1 MAQAFFLLAATFIP
15 LLLSPVAYIIG
26 RRYGINIT
34 TWFSFGA
41 LAISTIL
48 LFIPAMMLQGGHSV
62 YKESYQWSQFGNF
75 GLRLDG
81 LSLPFAIIIY
91 ILCTVLALYSKPYMI
106 HKILEDAHERFGGKK
121 ISSTFQSEH
130 SNSAETGGRG
140 SDHADESTRE
150 VKEHHHNLSS
160 SDVTEG
166 TTAFTATTTTET
178 AGTRTATTARELAT
192 LDLHTRT
199 YVNSQMGLYFALY
212 LAFSMG
218 MIGTVLATNL
228 IEFYVFF
235 ELMLVPSF
243 FLIAFYGYGARRRIA
258 LMFFFW
264 THVGAVVLLLGLLAM
279 GFFAGGFDYDTV
291 KANASKIPVPWLSI
305 IIFSLVIGL
314 GVKLAAFLL
323 HIWLPYAHAE
333 APTPVSA
340 LLSPAMI
347 GIGAYGILRLWLELL
362 TGSYAQ
368 YSLYINIWGLAT
380 MIYGGA
386 MALMQDDIK
395 KVLAYSSISQMG
407 YILFG
412 IGSGSLLGITGG
424 TLVYVTHGLGKAIL
438 FMMAGSIILQTG
450 TRSMSKLGGLAG
462 KMPYTAVIAM
472 IGALTIIGIPPTSG
486 FMSEWILF
494 NGVLQTGVHD
504 MNSFRVVLFA
514 FGILTTVLS
523 SAYILWMY
531 KRIFF
536 GKIPQ
541 QLAHVK
547 DASRYVI
554 VTMAVLA
561 AITLIIGVYPE
572 PLLRPI
578 TTYIQGTFAHTPQVL
593 PLPTSPKGQGVNN
606 INYDNDGKFSSAS
619 NLHMHEAVSH
629 TDMNELGVHNQ
640 GLYTIATSNAF
651 NLLNNI
657 GTYEVANSIQ
667 IDHTDHMDVS
677 SWKRA
682 VNAEPV
688 YHNLSCQQLVCVESI

>member
-1 MAQAFFLLAATFIP
+1 MAFLLAAVFIP
-15 LLLSPVAYIIG
+15 LLLSPLAYILCKKL
-26 RRYGINIT
+26 GINVA
-34 TWFSFGA
+34 TWFSFFI

-48 LFIPAMMLQGGHSV
+48 LIIPAMGLGVGGSEA
-62 YKESYQWSQFGNF
+62 YQESYQWSQFGNF

-81 LSLPFAIIIY
+81 LSLPFALIIY

-106 HKILEDAHERFGGKK
+106 HKVGESANEIFG
-121 ISSTFQSEH
+121 TAPNN
-130 SNSAETGGRG
+130 SNSKG
-140 SDHADESTRE
+140 DKNKLND
-150 VKEHHHNLSS
+150 SS
-160 SDVTEG
+160 SQSQSQ
-166 TTAFTATTTTET
+166 
-178 AGTRTATTARELAT
+178 LAT
-192 LDLHTRT
+192 YVPKEIKQ
-199 YVNSQMGLYFALY
+199 YVNTQVGLYFALY

-218 MIGTVLATNL
+218 MLGTVLATNL

-291 KANASKIPVPWLSI
+291 KSNVAKIPAQWMSI
-305 IIFSLVIGL
+305 IIFSLVVGL

-347 GIGAYGILRLWLELL
+347 GIGAYGLLRLWLELL
-362 TGSYAQ
+362 TGNYTQ
-368 YSLYINIWGLAT
+368 YSFYINIWGLAT

-395 KVLAYSSISQMG
+395 KVLAYSSVSQMG

-412 IGSGSLLGITGG
+412 LGSESILGITGG

-450 TRSMSKLGGLAG
+450 TRSMSKLGGLGG

-472 IGALTIIGIPPTSG
+472 IGGLTIIGVPPTSG

-494 NGVLQTGVHD
+494 GGALQTAVHD
-504 MNSFRVVLFA
+504 ADPARAILFA
-514 FGILTTVLS
+514 FGILTTILS

-536 GKIPQ
+536 GKIPER
-541 QLAHVK
+541 LVNVT
-547 DASRYVI
+547 DSNRYI
-554 VTMAVLA
+554 TVTMAVLA
-561 AITLIIGVYPE
+561 GLTLILGVYPD
-572 PLLRPI
+572 PILNPI
-578 TTYIQGTFAHTPQVL
+578 TSYIESVFPPNSGVLQLPSSHSTDMPGERQGTQEKS
-593 PLPTSPKGQGVNN
+593 TSQPSSV
-606 INYDNDGKFSSAS
+606 IYSSNDPS
-619 NLHMHEAVSH
+619 
-629 TDMNELGVHNQ
+629 
-640 GLYTIATSNAF
+640 
-651 NLLNNI
+651 
-657 GTYEVANSIQ
+657 GTYVKPTHVI
-667 IDHTDHMDVS
+667 TPP
-677 SWKRA
+677 
-682 VNAEPV
+682 AEGGIYGEDNRKDSYGKVEHAMTV
-688 YHNLSCQQLVCVESI
+688 YNIAGASK

>member
-1 MAQAFFLLAATFIP
+1 MAFLLAAVFIP
-15 LLLSPVAYIIG
+15 LLLSPLAYILCKKL
-26 RRYGINIT
+26 GINVA
-34 TWFSFGA
+34 TWFSFFI

-48 LFIPAMMLQGGHSV
+48 LIIPAMGLGVGGSKA
-62 YKESYQWSQFGNF
+62 YEESYQWSQFGNF

-81 LSLPFAIIIY
+81 LSLPFALIIY

-106 HKILEDAHERFGGKK
+106 HKVGESANEIFG
-121 ISSTFQSEH
+121 TAPNN
-130 SNSAETGGRG
+130 SNSRG
-140 SDHADESTRE
+140 DKNKLND
-150 VKEHHHNLSS
+150 SS
-160 SDVTEG
+160 SQSQSQ
-166 TTAFTATTTTET
+166 
-178 AGTRTATTARELAT
+178 LAT
-192 LDLHTRT
+192 YVPKEIKQ
-199 YVNSQMGLYFALY
+199 YVNTQVGLYFALY

-218 MIGTVLATNL
+218 MLGTVLATNL

-291 KANASKIPVPWLSI
+291 KSNVAKIPAQWMSI
-305 IIFSLVIGL
+305 IIFSLVVGL

-347 GIGAYGILRLWLELL
+347 GIGAYGLLRLWLELL
-362 TGSYAQ
+362 TGNYTQ
-368 YSLYINIWGLAT
+368 YSFYINIWGLAT

-395 KVLAYSSISQMG
+395 KVLAYSSVSQMG

-412 IGSGSLLGITGG
+412 LGSESILGITGG

-450 TRSMSKLGGLAG
+450 TRSMSKLGGLGG

-472 IGALTIIGIPPTSG
+472 IGGLTIIGVPPTSG

-494 NGVLQTGVHD
+494 GGALQTAVHD
-504 MNSFRVVLFA
+504 ADPARAILFA
-514 FGILTTVLS
+514 FGILTTILS

-536 GKIPQ
+536 GKIPER
-541 QLAHVK
+541 LVNVT
-547 DASRYVI
+547 DSNRYI
-554 VTMAVLA
+554 TVTMAVLA
-561 AITLIIGVYPE
+561 GLTLILGVYPD
-572 PLLRPI
+572 PILNPI
-578 TTYIQGTFAHTPQVL
+578 TSYIESVFPPNSGVLQLPSSHSTDMPGERQGTQEKS
-593 PLPTSPKGQGVNN
+593 TSQPSSV
-606 INYDNDGKFSSAS
+606 IYSSNDPS
-619 NLHMHEAVSH
+619 
-629 TDMNELGVHNQ
+629 
-640 GLYTIATSNAF
+640 
-651 NLLNNI
+651 
-657 GTYEVANSIQ
+657 GTYVKPTHVI
-667 IDHTDHMDVS
+667 TPP
-677 SWKRA
+677 
-682 VNAEPV
+682 AEGWIYGEDNRKDSYGKVQYAMTV
-688 YHNLSCQQLVCVESI
+688 YNIAGASK

>member
-1 MAQAFFLLAATFIP
+1 LAATFIP
-15 LLLSPVAYIIG
+15 LLMAPVAYAIG
-26 RRYGINIT
+26 RKGGAKPA

-41 LAISTIL
+41 LAVSTGL
-48 LFIPAMMLQGGHSV
+48 LLIPAIGV
-62 YKESYQWSQFGNF
+62 YTGQQTVYAERYAWGQFGDF

-81 LSLPFAIIIY
+81 LSLPFALIIY
-91 ILCTVLALYSKPYMI
+91 ILCTVIALYSRPYMV
-106 HKILEDAHERFGGKK
+106 HK
-121 ISSTFQSEH
+121 
-130 SNSAETGGRG
+130 
-140 SDHADESTRE
+140 
-150 VKEHHHNLSS
+150 VKEDLPGHHNGSVGGGGGGAHSS
-160 SDVTEG
+160 GPSVHGPDALVTRNIESG
-166 TTAFTATTTTET
+166 SQTTV
-178 AGTRTATTARELAT
+178 
-192 LDLHTRT
+192 LDTQQ
-199 YVNSQMGLYFALY
+199 YVNNQVALYFALY

-218 MIGTVLATNL
+218 MLGTVLATNL

-279 GFFAGGFDYDTV
+279 GFFAGGFDYDTIRL
-291 KANASKIPVPWLSI
+291 NAGNIPGQWLPLI
-305 IIFSLVIGL
+305 VFALVIGL

-347 GIGAYGILRLWLELL
+347 GIGAYGLLRLWMELL
-362 TGSYAQ
+362 AGTGTYEQ
-368 YSLYINIWGLAT
+368 YSLYIGMWGLAT

-412 IGSGSLLGITGG
+412 LGSESILGITGG
-424 TLVYVTHGLGKAIL
+424 TMMYVTHGLGKAIL

-486 FMSEWILF
+486 FMAEWILF
-494 NGVLQTGVHD
+494 NGVLQTAVAQMD
-504 MNSFRVVLFA
+504 PLRTTMFA
-514 FGILTTVLS
+514 LGILTTVLS

-536 GKIPQ
+536 GKIPEH
-541 QLAHVK
+541 LTHVK
-547 DASRYVI
+547 DSNRYI
-554 VTMAVLA
+554 TATMAVLA
-561 AITLIIGVYPE
+561 ALTLIIGVYPD
-572 PLLRPI
+572 LFLNPI
-578 TTYIQGTFAHTPQVL
+578 TDYYNDVMFQGQESVL
-593 PLPTSPKGQGVNN
+593 PVPSEETGTEVG
-606 INYDNDGKFSSAS
+606 
-619 NLHMHEAVSH
+619 
-629 TDMNELGVHNQ
+629 LG
-640 GLYTIATSNAF
+640 S
-651 NLLNNI
+651 
-657 GTYEVANSIQ
+657 
-667 IDHTDHMDVS
+667 
-677 SWKRA
+677 
-682 VNAEPV
+682 
-688 YHNLSCQQLVCVESI
+688 ESIAQNSGGEGGA

>member
-1 MAQAFFLLAATFIP
+1 F
-15 LLLSPVAYIIG
+15 
-26 RRYGINIT
+26 
-34 TWFSFGA
+34 A
-41 LAISTIL
+41 L
-48 LFIPAMMLQGGHSV
+48 
-62 YKESYQWSQFGNF
+62 
-75 GLRLDG
+75 
-81 LSLPFAIIIY
+81 IIY

-106 HKILEDAHERFGGKK
+106 HKI
-121 ISSTFQSEH
+121 
-130 SNSAETGGRG
+130 
-140 SDHADESTRE
+140 
-150 VKEHHHNLSS
+150 
-160 SDVTEG
+160 
-166 TTAFTATTTTET
+166 TET
-178 AGTRTATTARELAT
+178 ANEIFRVGPNGSNGARNKNDYAGRNDYHTHRTTNSESQSESNENGHSGIIGSDSPQSQIATYTPKEIKQ
-192 LDLHTRT
+192 
-199 YVNSQMGLYFALY
+199 YVNTQVGLYFALY

-218 MIGTVLATNL
+218 MLGTVLATNL
-228 IEFYVFF
+228 IEFFVFF

-243 FLIAFYGYGARRRIA
+243 FLIAFYGYGAKRRIA

-291 KANASKIPVPWLSI
+291 RANVKNIPANWMSI

-347 GIGAYGILRLWLELL
+347 GIGAYGLLRLWLELL
-362 TGSYAQ
+362 TGNYTQ

-386 MALMQDDIK
+386 MALMQDDVK

-412 IGSGSLLGITGG
+412 LGSESILGITGG
-424 TLVYVTHGLGKAIL
+424 ALFYVTHGLGKAIL

-462 KMPYTAVIAM
+462 NMPYTAVITM

-494 NGVLQTGVHD
+494 GGVLQTALSQAD
-504 MNSFRVVLFA
+504 SFRVVLFG

-536 GKIPQ
+536 GKIPER
-541 QLAHVK
+541 LVNVK
-547 DASRYVI
+547 ESSAYI
-554 VTMAVLA
+554 TVTMAALA
-561 AITLIIGVYPE
+561 GLTLILGVYPD
-572 PLLRPI
+572 PILNPI
-578 TTYIQGTFAHTPQVL
+578 TNYVESVFPQDSGVL
-593 PLPTSPKGQGVNN
+593 QLPSQTEESQDRLKSEQPSSGILHSGIGKP
-606 INYDNDGKFSSAS
+606 DNDF
-619 NLHMHEAVSH
+619 
-629 TDMNELGVHNQ
+629 
-640 GLYTIATSNAF
+640 
-651 NLLNNI
+651 LNKYPTADI
-657 GTYEVANSIQ
+657 VTPARGIEINSG
-667 IDHTDHMDVS
+667 
-677 SWKRA
+677 
-682 VNAEPV
+682 
-688 YHNLSCQQLVCVESI
+688 

>member
-1 MAQAFFLLAATFIP
+1 MTFLLAAVFLP
-15 LLLSPVAYIIG
+15 LLLSPLAYILG
-26 RRYGINIT
+26 RKLGTNFA
-34 TWFSFGA
+34 TWFSFSI

-48 LFIPAMMLQGGHSV
+48 LMIPAMSLKPGGNEG
-62 YKESYQWSQFGNF
+62 YQESYQWSQFGNF

-81 LSLPFAIIIY
+81 LSLPFALIIY

-106 HKILEDAHERFGGKK
+106 HKI
-121 ISSTFQSEH
+121 
-130 SNSAETGGRG
+130 
-140 SDHADESTRE
+140 
-150 VKEHHHNLSS
+150 
-160 SDVTEG
+160 
-166 TTAFTATTTTET
+166 TET
-178 AGTRTATTARELAT
+178 ANEIFRVSPNTSNGARNKNDYTGRNDYHTHRTTNSESQSESNENGHSASIGSDLPQSQIATYTPKEIKQ
-192 LDLHTRT
+192 
-199 YVNSQMGLYFALY
+199 YVNTQVGLYFALY

-218 MIGTVLATNL
+218 MLGTVLATNL
-228 IEFYVFF
+228 IEFFVFF

-243 FLIAFYGYGARRRIA
+243 FLIAFYGYGAKRRIA

-291 KANASKIPVPWLSI
+291 RANVKNIPANWMSI

-347 GIGAYGILRLWLELL
+347 GIGAYGLLRLWLELL
-362 TGSYAQ
+362 TGNYTQ

-386 MALMQDDIK
+386 MALMQDDVK

-412 IGSGSLLGITGG
+412 LGSESILGITGG
-424 TLVYVTHGLGKAIL
+424 ALFYVTHGLGKAIL

-462 KMPYTAVIAM
+462 NMPYTAVITM

-494 NGVLQTGVHD
+494 GGVLQTALSQGD
-504 MNSFRVVLFA
+504 SFRVVLFG

-536 GKIPQ
+536 GKIPER
-541 QLAHVK
+541 LVNVK
-547 DASRYVI
+547 DSSAYI
-554 VTMAVLA
+554 TATMAALAGLTLVL
-561 AITLIIGVYPE
+561 GVYPD
-572 PLLRPI
+572 PILNPI
-578 TTYIQGTFAHTPQVL
+578 TSYVESVFPRDSGVL
-593 PLPTSPKGQGVNN
+593 QLPSQIEGSSDRQNSEQLSSGILHSGIGKP
-606 INYDNDGKFSSAS
+606 DNDF
-619 NLHMHEAVSH
+619 L
-629 TDMNELGVHNQ
+629 NEYPTADIVTPARGIEINT
-640 GLYTIATSNAF
+640 G
-651 NLLNNI
+651 
-657 GTYEVANSIQ
+657 
-667 IDHTDHMDVS
+667 
-677 SWKRA
+677 
-682 VNAEPV
+682 
-688 YHNLSCQQLVCVESI
+688 